1 MPGTDPLRPLA
12 SRSSFSCHPRH
23 RERSPRQSASQ
34 NGRWW
39 RVNLG
44 TLQESRRPGW
54 HWSPTG
60 RLYEE
65 TSQYK
70 QWYLKDQGKFV
81 LPSCTRS
88 RHRLLPRV
96 RSCGATAESLVPE
109 LSQTSQNARMSGF
122 FPPPLFFFIFVH
134 YPQITLSTLLT
145 MARQG
150 QNSCRG
156 LECWP
161 NAYGGCHFDTPG
173 SVFAAR
179 STVRLSESLAIASK
193 LWQ

>member
-1 MPGTDPLRPLA
+1 MPGTDLPRPLA
-12 SRSSFSCHPRH
+12 SRSSFSCHPRQ

-39 RVNLG
+39 RVDLG

-65 TSQYK
+65 TLQYK
-70 QWYLKDQGKFV
+70 QWYLIDQGKFV
-81 LPSCTRS
+81 LLSCTRS

-96 RSCGATAESLVPE
+96 WCCGATAESLVPE

-122 FPPPLFFFIFVH
+122 FPLFFFFH
-134 YPQITLSTLLT
+134 YPLNRPT
-145 MARQG
+145 
-150 QNSCRG
+150 
-156 LECWP
+156 
-161 NAYGGCHFDTPG
+161 
-173 SVFAAR
+173 VVR
-179 STVRLSESLAIASK
+179 SRVNLVCC
-193 LWQ
+193 LWQLVCFYGQTEGTSERLTTPVVMKKFDGSPAKTHQNFQLCSA